1 MPPLGSIDL
10 LPLSPEQAARTR
22 NKDIARIK
30 EEAQGGMA
38 MRPLRSIDLPALSP
52 EQAARTRDKDVAR
65 IKEEA
70 QGGMAIEREA
80 AAAAAE
86 RAALAEEVARRLEG
100 EAAGVRSRL
109 AQLEGALK
117 ASQKDAA
124 RLKV

>member
-1 MPPLGSIDL
+1 
-10 LPLSPEQAARTR
+10 
-22 NKDIARIK
+22 
-30 EEAQGGMA
+30 